1 MANSIRNLF
10 YKITTK
16 SPNENG
22 YNITLHTPN
31 GVLVEDLTFKEL
43 YLIINSEYSSGSQKI
58 CMPIQIDSEEYI
70 LDAVTAG
77 FKYKTGK
84 IIYDLFSDAS
94 ANKGVIVEENQ
105 VVKSLTINNEV
116 LGTID
121 CDVVGTY
128 SNIKESSSNNTIY
141 CNQLLSIEIAKL
153 VLDLDKWPQDFKV
166 FHEMRLEKIEDKQR
180 YEHEISQILG
190 YQVCVRI
197 NY

>member
-84 IIYDLFSDAS
+84 INYDLFSDAS

-166 FHEMRLEKIEDKQR
+166 FHEMRMEKIEDKQR